1 MVFEIY
7 TSRYLYCTLSPL
19 GTVPIN
25 HCPVVTVSVRDIL
38 VRIRIFGSVPLTCDP
53 FSDPDP
59 AFLSLGDNMPTK
71 SFFLSYFVYYFFKV
85 HLHQSSKIKSQ
96 KEVTK

>member
-19 GTVPIN
+19 GTVHIN

-38 VRIRIFGSVPLTCDP
+38 VRIRTFGSVPLTYDP
-53 FSDPDP
+53 VSDPDP
-59 AFLSLGDNMPTK
+59 AGDKMPTK
-71 SFFLSYFVYYFFKV
+71 GCFFQSYFVYNFFKV
-85 HLHQSSKIKSQ
+85 HLHQS
-96 KEVTK
+96 